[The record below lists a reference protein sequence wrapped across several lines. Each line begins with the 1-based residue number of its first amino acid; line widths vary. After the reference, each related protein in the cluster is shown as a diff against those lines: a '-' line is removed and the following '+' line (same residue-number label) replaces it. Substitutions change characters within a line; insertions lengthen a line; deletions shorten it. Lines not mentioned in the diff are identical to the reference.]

1 VLNGVCC
8 RLQMGKKTF
17 HSLLDFF
24 MSKTIDLAH
33 SRLPRTEEAFRN
45 VATLHM
51 LLQVRTSLYTL
62 SVRRKAIEIVLLLA
76 DVMLGHT

>member
-1 VLNGVCC
+1 
-8 RLQMGKKTF
+8 MGKKTF

-51 LLQVRTSLYTL
+51 LLQVRTSIYTL
-62 SVRRKAIEIVLLLA
+62 
-76 DVMLGHT
+76 